1 MSDVRDALI
10 QVMENSRNILSLRP
24 DLETIAVELE
34 KPVALAFADILDT
47 VLLQLPGADMRN
59 MEMSRAIREFFK
71 KNKLHASIHFDFDR
85 AQLEMMAVVIE
96 EGIVYGG
103 NVTYL
108 SFARGDKADVGITA
122 W

>member
-10 QVMENSRNILSLRP
+10 QVMENSYNILSLRP

-34 KPVALAFADILDT
+34 KPVALAFADMLDT
-47 VLLQLPGADMRN
+47 VLLQFPGADMRN

-85 AQLEMMAVVIE
+85 AQLEMMATVIDE
-96 EGIVYGG
+96 AINHNENI
-103 NVTYL
+103 TFIQ
-108 SFARGDKADVGITA
+108 FAQRKDEKNGRIRF
-122 W
+122 